1 MLRRIPER
9 QMQNV
14 TNQITL
20 KTWFIE
26 EFLYRVLYIISQ
38 VLWAKYLYKVRTKG
52 IICDSFFSCSN
63 GIEGTGITSC

>member
-26 EFLYRVLYIISQ
+26 EFLYRVLYISQ
-38 VLWAKYLYKVRTKG
+38 VL
-52 IICDSFFSCSN
+52 
-63 GIEGTGITSC
+63 